1 MPLLRLA
8 FSFPYTDL
16 SLKFD
21 GGMLKGFRGQGK
33 LCKIPLNQG
42 ARYLLAPREV
52 QKELESLIVQR
63 ESTRNLEVMRTQ
75 LEEVCARIRK
85 KLDSVN
91 DQYSEL
97 GQRLGSASSWP
108 GSGPNTSQ

>member
-1 MPLLRLA
+1 
-8 FSFPYTDL
+8 
-16 SLKFD
+16 
-21 GGMLKGFRGQGK
+21 MLKGFRDQGK
-33 LCKIPLNQG
+33 LYEIPLNQG
-42 ARYLLAPREV
+42 ARCLLRPREV
-52 QKELESLIVQR
+52 QKELESLIVQP

-91 DQYSEL
+91 DHYSEL